1 MKFLVC
7 SKEEIM
13 ETRLQISPNLV
24 VLIRPFSVQTQPKEE
39 LVGTSINSSK
49 KTKTT
54 ATMKSTVTST
64 EEEYGYSSS
73 IDRKNSDFFSSSDL
87 ISSCS
92 QMFSVLAGMM
102 RMDLLNALLIIQKLK
117 STEWFLN

>member
-1 MKFLVC
+1 M
-7 SKEEIM
+7 
-13 ETRLQISPNLV
+13 
-24 VLIRPFSVQTQPKEE
+24 
-39 LVGTSINSSK
+39 GTSINSSK